1 MLRRGALAASSLLAV
16 ATVTTA
22 LAAGTDARGADS
34 DRSTSRARLEAR
46 IVRLEERLAAAPTVS
61 RRRTLMA
68 SRDVGA
74 RVARRYTQTA
84 RRLLEAGNDRG
95 AGVLVERAEHL
106 LPEAPPSD
114 APAVSPEPPVQP

>member
-1 MLRRGALAASSLLAV
+1 MLRRGALAASFLVPV
-16 ATVTTA
+16 AFVTTA

-61 RRRTLMA
+61 RRSAPMA
-68 SRDVGA
+68 AREVGA
-74 RVARRYTQTA
+74 RVARRYAQTA
-84 RRLLEAGNDRG
+84 RRLLEVGNDRG

-114 APAVSPEPPVQP
+114 APAASPEPAVQP